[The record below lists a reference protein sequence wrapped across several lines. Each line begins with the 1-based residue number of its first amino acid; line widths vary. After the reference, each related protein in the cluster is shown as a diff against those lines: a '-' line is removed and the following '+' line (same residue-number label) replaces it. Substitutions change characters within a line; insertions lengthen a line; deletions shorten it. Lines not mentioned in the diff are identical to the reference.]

1 MTAVDSSQNASARPA
16 PRPTNMAR
24 ALNRALA
31 DALDADHRV
40 VLLGEDV
47 ADPQGGG
54 VYTVTRGLSTKFGEE
69 RVRSTPISEQGIMGA
84 AVGLALAGMLPVAEI
99 MLMNFMTVAMD
110 QFTNHAAKLRYM
122 SGGRTPV
129 PLTVRCSTGAGM
141 QFGAQHSDFLE
152 AWFTHTPGCK
162 VVIPSNPADAYGLLH
177 SCIFDEDPCLVI
189 EHSLLYGTK
198 GTEPDPDVPV
208 PLGKAN
214 IVRAGSDATLVSYG
228 RTLHL
233 GLAAAQALQA
243 DGLSIE
249 VIDLRTIAPWDEEA
263 VLESVARTRRA
274 VVAHEAVKSFG
285 VGAEIASRVHEEL
298 HSELFG
304 PVARI
309 GAQPTPVPYA
319 RSLEQAF
326 LPTQAD
332 IEGAIRSLVGLE
344 PVK

>member
-1 MTAVDSSQNASARPA
+1 MTAVESRTSSAPSA
-16 PRPTNMAR
+16 PRPTNVAR

-31 DALDADHRV
+31 DALEADDRV
-40 VLLGEDV
+40 VLLGEDI
-47 ADPQGGG
+47 ADAQGGG
-54 VYTVTRGLSTKFGEE
+54 VYTVTRGLSTRFGED

-162 VVIPSNPADAYGLLH
+162 VVVPSNPADAYGLLR

-189 EHSLLYGTK
+189 EHSLLYGAK
-198 GTEPDPDVPV
+198 GSEPDPGRPV

-214 IVRAGSDATLVSYG
+214 VVRAGSDATLVSYG

-233 GLAAAQALQA
+233 GLAAAEALESE
-243 DGLSIE
+243 GVTVE
-249 VIDLRTIAPWDEEA
+249 VIDLRTIAPWDEGA
-263 VLESVARTRRA
+263 VLESVGRTRRA
-274 VVAHEAVKSFG
+274 VVAHEAVKPFG
-285 VGAEIASRVHEEL
+285 VGAEISSRIHEEL
-298 HSELFG
+298 HSDLLG
-304 PVARI
+304 PVGRV

-326 LPTQAD
+326 LPTQTA
-332 IEGAIRSLVGLE
+332 IEGAIRSLVGLA
-344 PVK
+344 PVTS